1 MPTGV
6 PTKEERTEENFH
18 KVERGITLFLR
29 YEEAK
34 SMELIAAMKI
44 VQALHLGKS
53 PETDEP
59 LPAGSI
65 CLQEDVKAALEVAL
79 ERLAWSVNQKTREQS
94 VPNQG
99 KPWSQDEDAQLG
111 REFDQSLSE
120 REMAQAH
127 GRSQWA
133 INKRLERLG
142 KIPALQ
148 PAVQR
153 AS

>member
-1 MPTGV
+1 MCRLGV
-6 PTKEERTEENFH
+6 
-18 KVERGITLFLR
+18 TLFLR

-65 CLQEDVKAALEVAL
+65 CLQEDVKAALEMAL
-79 ERLAWSVNQKTREQS
+79 ERLTWSANQKTREQS

-99 KPWSQDEDAQLG
+99 KPWPPDEDAQLA

-133 INKRLERLG
+133 INRRLERLG
-142 KIPALQ
+142 KIPASQ

>member
-1 MPTGV
+1 MV
-6 PTKEERTEENFH
+6 PTKVGRTEEDFH
-18 KVERGITLFLR
+18 IPGLRVTLFLR

-34 SMELIAAMKI
+34 NMELIAAMKI
-44 VQALHLGKS
+44 VRSLHLGKS

-59 LPAGSI
+59 LPPDSI

-79 ERLAWSVNQKTREQS
+79 ERLAWSANQKAREQNL
-94 VPNQG
+94 PNQG
-99 KPWSQDEDAQLG
+99 KPWSPDEDALLA

-133 INKRLERLG
+133 ITRRLERLG
-142 KIPALQ
+142 KIPASE

-153 AS
+153 VS